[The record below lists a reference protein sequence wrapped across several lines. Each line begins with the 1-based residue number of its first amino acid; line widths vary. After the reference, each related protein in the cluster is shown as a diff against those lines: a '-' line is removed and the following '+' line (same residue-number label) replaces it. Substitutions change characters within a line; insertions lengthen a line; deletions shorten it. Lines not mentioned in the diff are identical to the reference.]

1 MRDYTEIATLER
13 DGFDVIVD
21 KTWEDIDVGDCFDD
35 TCYDIQEMRRK
46 INDYDLDWFML
57 RVRVMLGGHELGT
70 SYQGGCLYEWNRVAD
85 VLTDGTAE
93 DKIEEALAEA
103 REEALRLK
111 HRLIELDLESQ

>member
-21 KTWEDIDVGDCFDD
+21 KTWEDISPRDMFESDEVDEIC
-35 TCYDIQEMRRK
+35 RK
-46 INDYDLDWFML
+46 IENYDYDWFML
-57 RVRVMLGGHELGT
+57 RVRVMLDGHELGS
-70 SYQGGCLYEWNRVAD
+70 SYLGGCLYDWNRVAD

-111 HRLIELDLESQ
+111 HRLIELDLESL